1 MTGSQEIAAVVTL
14 SKTVLPFT
22 ARPHPLSFRLLSW
35 QESVSHDL
43 PTFFPARVQGP
54 SDQSWLSSISHTS
67 LSRTMATLYRDPD
80 WSSKSLERA
89 ILEARRHVVKD
100 KMPAL
105 FPDQLL
111 KFQEELQQRRQE
123 GYKVTFTDFWGLL
136 IEACLGDE
144 VGAQLPL
151 GPNLPGAD
159 AQPSAFMRAS
169 GGTSQR

>member
-1 MTGSQEIAAVVTL
+1 MTCPPSFLPEPRVHQTRPGSAL
-14 SKTVLPFT
+14 SAMPV
-22 ARPHPLSFRLLSW
+22 
-35 QESVSHDL
+35 
-43 PTFFPARVQGP
+43 
-54 SDQSWLSSISHTS
+54 S
-67 LSRTMATLYRDPD
+67 LSRTIATLYRDPD
-80 WSSKSLERA
+80 WSSKNLERA

-111 KFQEELQQRRQE
+111 KFEEELQQRRQE

-144 VGAQLPL
+144 VGAQFPL
-151 GPNLPGAD
+151 GPNLLGAD

-169 GGTSQR
+169 GDTSHREGVRLACRCILGL